1 MSNSNLPWILISVE
15 MTLNNTE
22 MKLKMMELVKLMGM
36 SIIDGTIKDNSF
48 HFSKRQKNIIKNFC
62 STMFNRKGEPSEF
75 QVVIQFVK
83 DKYNRL
89 VEIRSLK
96 GNNYINEFTICS
108 YIKKCIAFSKSMKIE
123 RISPGYFINLEAEI
137 AKDFEEKEKNEINKN
152 RQNNLNNSLL
162 NNSQKNIINGTNT
175 YIEENISMLE
185 SINKQATSFYEI
197 YKILSQENYS
207 VGKDLAIFINEFKI
221 KNENIEKSYQ
231 KLPEQMKEIIN
242 MRNKCDNTFSNYFNM
257 GKEFKKSENIQK
269 NSKIAIEKFIFNK
282 VYYQLYDLYK
292 KRYEKENE
300 KYLEKKKIINE
311 KYTIKQI
318 MEYLEIRPK
327 FRCLDEYEAFNES
340 QLCLPFK
347 STIDYIN
354 KIEYE
359 QNPKSKFDTLIEA
372 GLELRN
378 TILGCH
384 GGKNELNS
392 MDDELPIFIY
402 CSTQTNI
409 KNAPAEYHMIEDYLH
424 FASGELDES
433 KVVTNVMSS
442 ILFICNGWEI
452 KDNENENEND
462 NEKDNKNGDIIDDDN
477 KDEKDNKE

>member
-1 MSNSNLPWILISVE
+1 MIKSNLPWILINIE
-15 MTLNNTE
+15 MTFSDTE
-22 MKLKMMELVKLMGM
+22 MKLKMMEFVKLMGM
-36 SIIDGTIKDNSF
+36 TIIDGSIKDNSF
-48 HFSKRQKNIIKNFC
+48 QFAKRQKNIIKNFC
-62 STMFNRKGEPSEF
+62 STMFNRKGEASEF
-75 QVVIQFVK
+75 QVVIQFIK

-96 GNNYINEFTICS
+96 GNNYNNEFTICS
-108 YIKKCIAFSKSMKIE
+108 YIKKCITCSKSMKIE
-123 RISPGYFINLEAEI
+123 RVSPGYFLNFEAELV
-137 AKDFEEKEKNEINKN
+137 KEFTEKEKNEINKN
-152 RQNNLNNSLL
+152 SKNNTNINLFLNNS
-162 NNSQKNIINGTNT
+162 SKNIINGTNT

-197 YKILSQENYS
+197 YRILSQENYS

-257 GKEFKKSENIQK
+257 GKEFQKNENIQK

-300 KYLEKKKIINE
+300 NYLEKKKLINE
-311 KYTIKQI
+311 KYSIKQI

-409 KNAPAEYHMIEDYLH
+409 KNAPAEYHMVEDYLR
-424 FASGELDES
+424 FASAELDES

-452 KDNENENEND
+452 KDNENEIENE
-462 NEKDNKNGDIIDDDN
+462 DN
-477 KDEKDNKE
+477 KDKNEEEDKKE

>member
-1 MSNSNLPWILISVE
+1 MIKSNLPWILINIE
-15 MTLNNTE
+15 MTFSDTE
-22 MKLKMMELVKLMGM
+22 MKLKMMEFVKLMGM
-36 SIIDGTIKDNSF
+36 TIIDGSIKDNSF
-48 HFSKRQKNIIKNFC
+48 QFAKRQKNIIKNFC
-62 STMFNRKGEPSEF
+62 SSMFNRKGEASEF
-75 QVVIQFVK
+75 QVVIQFIK

-108 YIKKCIAFSKSMKIE
+108 YIKKCITCSKSMKIE
-123 RISPGYFINLEAEI
+123 RVSPGYFLNFEAELV
-137 AKDFEEKEKNEINKN
+137 KEFTEKEKNEINKN
-152 RQNNLNNSLL
+152 SKNNTNINLFLNNS
-162 NNSQKNIINGTNT
+162 SKNIINGTNT

-197 YKILSQENYS
+197 YRILSQENYS

-257 GKEFKKSENIQK
+257 GKEFQKNENIQK

-300 KYLEKKKIINE
+300 NYLEKKKLINE
-311 KYTIKQI
+311 KYSVKQI

-327 FRCLDEYEAFNES
+327 FRCLEEYEAFNES

-409 KNAPAEYHMIEDYLH
+409 KNAPAEYHMVEDYLR
-424 FASGELDES
+424 FASAELDES

-452 KDNENENEND
+452 KDDENEKENE
-462 NEKDNKNGDIIDDDN
+462 DN
-477 KDEKDNKE
+477 KDKNEEEDKKE

>member
-1 MSNSNLPWILISVE
+1 MSNSNLPWILINIE
-15 MTLNNTE
+15 MTYNDTE
-22 MKLKMMELVKLMGM
+22 MKLKMMELVKAMGM
-36 SIIDGTIKDNSF
+36 TIIDGSIKDNSF
-48 HFSKRQKNIIKNFC
+48 QFSKRQKNIIKNFC
-62 STMFNRKGEPSEF
+62 STIFNRKGETCEF
-75 QVVIQFVK
+75 QVTFQFLK

-96 GNNYINEFTICS
+96 GNNYINELTICS
-108 YIKKCIAFSKSMKIE
+108 YIRKNVKFSKSMKIV
-123 RISPGYFINLEAEI
+123 RVSSGYFLNLESDLE
-137 AKDFEEKEKNEINKN
+137 KDFMEKEKNENNNINN
-152 RQNNLNNSLL
+152 QNNNNLL
-162 NNSQKNIINGTNT
+162 NNSQKNIINGSNT

-207 VGKDLAIFINEFKI
+207 VGKDLAIFVNEFKI
-221 KNENIEKSYQ
+221 KNENIDKSYQ
-231 KLPEQMKEIIN
+231 QLPEQMKEIIN

-257 GKEFKKSENIQK
+257 GKEIKKNENIAK
-269 NSKIAIEKFIFNK
+269 NSKIAIEKFLFNK
-282 VYYQLYDLYK
+282 VYNQLYELYK
-292 KRYEKENE
+292 KKYEKEN
-300 KYLEKKKIINE
+300 KIYLEKKKKINE
-311 KYTIKQI
+311 KYSIKQI

-327 FRCLDEYEAFNES
+327 FRCLEEYETFNES
-340 QLCLPFK
+340 PLCLPFK

-409 KNAPAEYHMIEDYLH
+409 KNAPAEFHMVEDYLH
-424 FASGELDES
+424 FASAELDES

-442 ILFICNGWEI
+442 ILFICNGWEF
-452 KDNENENEND
+452 KENEKENENNEEEEED
-462 NEKDNKNGDIIDDDN
+462 NDDN
-477 KDEKDNKE
+477 DNKEK

>member
-1 MSNSNLPWILISVE
+1 MSNSNNNLPWILINIE
-15 MTLNNTE
+15 MSLNDTE
-22 MKLKMMELVKLMGM
+22 MKLKMMEVIKLMGM
-36 SIIDGTIKDNSF
+36 NIIDGTIKDNSF
-48 HFSKRQKNIIKNFC
+48 QFIKRQKNLIKNIC
-62 STMFNRKGEPSEF
+62 STIFNKKGENSEF
-75 QVVIQFVK
+75 QITIQFLK

-89 VEIRSLK
+89 VEIKSLK
-96 GNNYINEFTICS
+96 GNNYINETTIIN
-108 YIKKCIAFSKSMKIE
+108 YLRKLIKLSKSMKIV
-123 RISPGYFINLEAEI
+123 RVSSGYFLNLENI
-137 AKDFEEKEKNEINKN
+137 LDKDFNDKEKIDK
-152 RQNNLNNSLL
+152 
-162 NNSQKNIINGTNT
+162 NT

-185 SINKQATSFYEI
+185 LINKQATSFYEI

-221 KNENIEKSYQ
+221 KNENIDKSYNI
-231 KLPEQMKEIIN
+231 LPEQMKEIIN
-242 MRNKCDNTFSNYFNM
+242 MRNKCENTFSNYFNM
-257 GKEFKKSENIQK
+257 GQTFKYNENAQK
-269 NSKIAIEKFIFNK
+269 NSKIAIEKFLFNK

-292 KRYEKENE
+292 KKYEKENE
-300 KYLEKKKIINE
+300 IFLEKKEKIKE
-311 KYTIKQI
+311 KYSIKEI

-327 FRCLDEYEAFNES
+327 FRCLEEYEAFNES

-402 CSTQTNI
+402 CTTQINI
-409 KNAPAEYHMIEDYLH
+409 KNAPAEYHMIEDYLK
-424 FASGELDES
+424 FASAELDES

-442 ILFICNGWEI
+442 VTFIINGWEI
-452 KDNENENEND
+452 NDNDDDENDIKNDND
-462 NEKDNKNGDIIDDDN
+462 NEE
-477 KDEKDNKE
+477 EKE

>member
-1 MSNSNLPWILISVE
+1 MIKSNLPWILINIE
-15 MTLNNTE
+15 MTFSDTE
-22 MKLKMMELVKLMGM
+22 MKLKMMEFVKLMGM
-36 SIIDGTIKDNSF
+36 TIIDGSIKDNSF
-48 HFSKRQKNIIKNFC
+48 QFAKRQKNIIKNFC
-62 STMFNRKGEPSEF
+62 SSMFNRKGEASEF
-75 QVVIQFVK
+75 QVVIQFIK

-96 GNNYINEFTICS
+96 GNNYNNEFTICS
-108 YIKKCIAFSKSMKIE
+108 YIKKCITCSKSMKIE
-123 RISPGYFINLEAEI
+123 RVSPGYFLNFEAELV
-137 AKDFEEKEKNEINKN
+137 KEFTEKEKNEINKN
-152 RQNNLNNSLL
+152 SKNNTNINLFLNNS
-162 NNSQKNIINGTNT
+162 SKNIINGTHT

-197 YKILSQENYS
+197 YRILSQENYS

-257 GKEFKKSENIQK
+257 GKEFQKNENIQK

-300 KYLEKKKIINE
+300 NYLEKKKLINE
-311 KYTIKQI
+311 KYSIKQI

-409 KNAPAEYHMIEDYLH
+409 KNAPTEYHMVEDYLR
-424 FASGELDES
+424 FASAELDES

-452 KDNENENEND
+452 KDNENEIENE
-462 NEKDNKNGDIIDDDN
+462 DN
-477 KDEKDNKE
+477 KDKNEEEDKKE

>member
-1 MSNSNLPWILISVE
+1 MSNSNLPWILINIE
-15 MTLNNTE
+15 MTLNDTE

-36 SIIDGTIKDNSF
+36 SIIDGSIKDTSF
-48 HFSKRQKNIIKNFC
+48 QFAKRQKNIIKNFC
-62 STMFNRKGEPSEF
+62 SSMFNRKGESSEF
-75 QVVIQFVK
+75 QVTFQFLK

-96 GNNYINEFTICS
+96 GNNYINELTIIS
-108 YIKKCIAFSKSMKIE
+108 YIRKTVKLSKSMKIV
-123 RISPGYFINLEAEI
+123 RVSSGYFFNLENDLE
-137 AKDFEEKEKNEINKN
+137 KDFLEKEKNENN
-152 RQNNLNNSLL
+152 QNNNNNNLL
-162 NNSQKNIINGTNT
+162 NNNQKNIINGSNT

-221 KNENIEKSYQ
+221 KNENIEKNYQ

-257 GKEFKKSENIQK
+257 GKEIKKNENVAK

-282 VYYQLYDLYK
+282 VYYQLYELYK
-292 KRYEKENE
+292 KKYEKENE
-300 KYLEKKKIINE
+300 LYLEKKKKINE
-311 KYTIKQI
+311 KYSIKQI

-327 FRCLDEYEAFNES
+327 FRCLEEYETFNES
-340 QLCLPFK
+340 PLCLPFK

-409 KNAPAEYHMIEDYLH
+409 KNAPAEYHMVEDYLH
-424 FASGELDES
+424 FASAELDES

-452 KDNENENEND
+452 KDKENENIENENIEND
-462 NEKDNKNGDIIDDDN
+462 NNDDNDKDNDNDNDN
-477 KDEKDNKE
+477 KSK

>member
-1 MSNSNLPWILISVE
+1 
-15 MTLNNTE
+15 MTLNDTE

-36 SIIDGTIKDNSF
+36 SIIDGSIKDTSF
-48 HFSKRQKNIIKNFC
+48 QFAKRQKNIIKNFC
-62 STMFNRKGEPSEF
+62 SSMFNRKGESSEF
-75 QVVIQFVK
+75 QVTFQFLK

-96 GNNYINEFTICS
+96 GNNYINELTIIS
-108 YIKKCIAFSKSMKIE
+108 YIRKTVKLSKSMKIV
-123 RISPGYFINLEAEI
+123 RVSSGYFLNLENDLE
-137 AKDFEEKEKNEINKN
+137 KDFLEKEKNENN
-152 RQNNLNNSLL
+152 QNNNNNNLL
-162 NNSQKNIINGTNT
+162 NNNQKNIINGSNT

-221 KNENIEKSYQ
+221 KNENIEKNYQ

-257 GKEFKKSENIQK
+257 GKEIKKNENVAK

-282 VYYQLYDLYK
+282 VYYQLYELYK
-292 KRYEKENE
+292 KKYEKENE
-300 KYLEKKKIINE
+300 LYLEKKKKINE
-311 KYTIKQI
+311 KYSIKQI

-327 FRCLDEYEAFNES
+327 FRCLEEYETFNES
-340 QLCLPFK
+340 PLCLPFK

-409 KNAPAEYHMIEDYLH
+409 KNAPAEYHMVEDYLH
-424 FASGELDES
+424 FASAELDES

-452 KDNENENEND
+452 KDKENENIENENIEND
-462 NEKDNKNGDIIDDDN
+462 NNDDNDKDNDNDNDN
-477 KDEKDNKE
+477 KSK

>member
-1 MSNSNLPWILISVE
+1 MSNSNLPWILINIE
-15 MTLNNTE
+15 MTLNDTE

-36 SIIDGTIKDNSF
+36 TIIDGSIKDNSF
-48 HFSKRQKNIIKNFC
+48 QFAKRQKNIIKNFC
-62 STMFNRKGEPSEF
+62 STMFNRKGDSSEF
-75 QVVIQFVK
+75 QIVIQFLK

-96 GNNYINEFTICS
+96 GNNYVNELTICN
-108 YIKKCIAFSKSMKIE
+108 YIKKCVKLSKSMKIE
-123 RISPGYFINLEAEI
+123 RVSSGYFINLENELE
-137 AKDFEEKEKNEINKN
+137 KEFTEKEKTEINKN
-152 RQNNLNNSLL
+152 NQNNINNSFLNNS
-162 NNSQKNIINGTNT
+162 SKNIINGTNT

-221 KNENIEKSYQ
+221 KNENVEKSYQ

-282 VYYQLYDLYK
+282 VYYQLYELYK

-300 KYLEKKKIINE
+300 LYLEKKKKINE

-409 KNAPAEYHMIEDYLH
+409 KNAPAEYHMVEDYLH
-424 FASGELDES
+424 FASAELDES

-452 KDNENENEND
+452 KENENE
-462 NEKDNKNGDIIDDDN
+462 EDN
-477 KDEKDNKE
+477 KDNINNDDENKE

>member
-1 MSNSNLPWILISVE
+1 MSNSNLPWILINIE
-15 MTLNNTE
+15 MTYNDTE
-22 MKLKMMELVKLMGM
+22 MKLKMMELVKTMGM
-36 SIIDGTIKDNSF
+36 SIIDGSIKDNSF
-48 HFSKRQKNIIKNFC
+48 QFAKRQKNIIKNFC
-62 STMFNRKGEPSEF
+62 STMFNRKGESSEF
-75 QVVIQFVK
+75 QVTFQFLK

-96 GNNYINEFTICS
+96 GNNYINELTICS
-108 YIKKCIAFSKSMKIE
+108 YIRKNVKFSKSMKIV
-123 RISPGYFINLEAEI
+123 RVSSGYFINLENDLE
-137 AKDFEEKEKNEINKN
+137 KDFAEKEKIENNNINN
-152 RQNNLNNSLL
+152 QNNNILNNG
-162 NNSQKNIINGTNT
+162 QKNIINGTNT

-207 VGKDLAIFINEFKI
+207 VGKDLAIFVNEFKI

-257 GKEFKKSENIQK
+257 GKEIKKNENIAK
-269 NSKIAIEKFIFNK
+269 NSKIAIEKFLFNK
-282 VYYQLYDLYK
+282 VYSQLYELYNK
-292 KRYEKENE
+292 KYEKEN
-300 KYLEKKKIINE
+300 KIYLEKKKKINE
-311 KYTIKQI
+311 KYSIKQI

-327 FRCLDEYEAFNES
+327 FRCLEEYETFNES
-340 QLCLPFK
+340 PLCLPFK

-409 KNAPAEYHMIEDYLH
+409 KNAPAEFHMVEDYLH
-424 FASGELDES
+424 FASAELDES

-442 ILFICNGWEI
+442 ILFICNGWEF
-452 KDNENENEND
+452 KGNENEND
-462 NEKDNKNGDIIDDDN
+462 NNEEEENNDDN
-477 KDEKDNKE
+477 NKEDKEE

>member
-1 MSNSNLPWILISVE
+1 MSNTNLPWILITIE
-15 MTLNNTE
+15 MTLNDTE

-36 SIIDGTIKDNSF
+36 TIIDGSIKDNSF
-48 HFSKRQKNIIKNFC
+48 QFSKRPKNIIKNFC
-62 STMFNRKGEPSEF
+62 STMFNRKGETSEF
-75 QVVIQFVK
+75 QLVIQFLK

-96 GNNYINEFTICS
+96 GNNYINELTICS
-108 YIKKCIAFSKSMKIE
+108 YIKKCIKFSKSMKIE
-123 RISPGYFINLEAEI
+123 RVSSGYFLNLESELE
-137 AKDFEEKEKNEINKN
+137 KEFTEKEKNEINKN
-152 RQNNLNNSLL
+152 NNINNSSYL
-162 NNSQKNIINGTNT
+162 NTSQKNIINGTNT

-185 SINKQATSFYEI
+185 FINKQATSFYEI

-221 KNENIEKSYQ
+221 KNENIEKSYV

-257 GKEFKKSENIQK
+257 GKEFKKNENIQK

-282 VYYQLYDLYK
+282 LYTQLYELYK

-300 KYLEKKKIINE
+300 EYLKKKKLINE
-311 KYTIKQI
+311 KYSIKQI

-402 CSTQTNI
+402 CTTQINI
-409 KNAPAEYHMIEDYLH
+409 KNAPAEYHMVEDYLH
-424 FASGELDES
+424 FASAELDES

-452 KDNENENEND
+452 KDSENEEENQ
-462 NEKDNKNGDIIDDDN
+462 NNNN
-477 KDEKDNKE
+477 KDDEEEIKNI

>member
-1 MSNSNLPWILISVE
+1 MIKSNLPWILINIE
-15 MTLNNTE
+15 MTFSDTE
-22 MKLKMMELVKLMGM
+22 MKLKMMEFVKLMGM
-36 SIIDGTIKDNSF
+36 TIIDGSIKDNSF
-48 HFSKRQKNIIKNFC
+48 QFAKRQKNIIKNFC
-62 STMFNRKGEPSEF
+62 SSMFNRKGEASEF
-75 QVVIQFVK
+75 QVVIQFIK

-96 GNNYINEFTICS
+96 GNNYNNEFTICS
-108 YIKKCIAFSKSMKIE
+108 YIKKCITCSKSMKIE
-123 RISPGYFINLEAEI
+123 RVSPGYFLNFEAELV
-137 AKDFEEKEKNEINKN
+137 KEFTEKEKNEINKN
-152 RQNNLNNSLL
+152 SKNNTNINLFLNNS
-162 NNSQKNIINGTNT
+162 SKNIINGTNT

-197 YKILSQENYS
+197 YRILSQENYS

-257 GKEFKKSENIQK
+257 GKEFQKNENIQK

-300 KYLEKKKIINE
+300 NYLEKKKLINE
-311 KYTIKQI
+311 KYSIKQI

-372 GLELRN
+372 GLALRN

-409 KNAPAEYHMIEDYLH
+409 KNAPAEYHMVEDYLR
-424 FASGELDES
+424 FASAELDES

-452 KDNENENEND
+452 KDNENEIENE
-462 NEKDNKNGDIIDDDN
+462 DN
-477 KDEKDNKE
+477 KDKNEEEDKKE

>member
-1 MSNSNLPWILISVE
+1 MSNTNFPWILISIE
-15 MTLNNTE
+15 MTLSDIE

-36 SIIDGTIKDNSF
+36 SIIDGSIKDNSF
-48 HFSKRQKNIIKNFC
+48 QFSKRQKNLIKNFC
-62 STMFNRKGEPSEF
+62 STMFNKKGESSEF
-75 QVVIQFVK
+75 QIVIQFVK

-96 GNNYINEFTICS
+96 GNNYINEFTICT
-108 YIKKCIAFSKSMKIE
+108 YIKKCISFSKSMKIE
-123 RISPGYFINLEAEI
+123 RVCPGYFINLEAELSR
-137 AKDFEEKEKNEINKN
+137 DFEEKEKNEINKN
-152 RQNNLNNSLL
+152 NKKKNVNNVNAIL

-207 VGKDLAIFINEFKI
+207 VGKDLAIFISEFKI
-221 KNENIEKSYQ
+221 KNENIDKSYQ
-231 KLPEQMKEIIN
+231 KLPEQMKDIIN

-300 KYLEKKKIINE
+300 LYLQKKKKINE

-327 FRCLDEYEAFNES
+327 FRCLEEYESFNES

-409 KNAPAEYHMIEDYLH
+409 KNAPAEYHMVEDYLH
-424 FASGELDES
+424 FASSELDES

-442 ILFICNGWEI
+442 ILFISNGWEF
-452 KDNENENEND
+452 KDNDNENENGEN
-462 NEKDNKNGDIIDDDN
+462 NKDIMIDDE
-477 KDEKDNKE
+477 EKKE

>member
-1 MSNSNLPWILISVE
+1 MSNKNLPWILITIE
-15 MTLNNTE
+15 MTLNDVE

-36 SIIDGTIKDNSF
+36 TILDGSIKDNSF
-48 HFSKRQKNIIKNFC
+48 QFAKRPKNIIKNFC
-62 STMFNRKGEPSEF
+62 STMFNKKTETSEF
-75 QVVIQFVK
+75 QVVIQFLK

-96 GNNYINEFTICS
+96 GNNYINELTICT
-108 YIKKCIAFSKSMKIE
+108 YIKKCIKYSKFMKIE
-123 RISPGYFINLEAEI
+123 RVSSGYFLNLESELEKEFI
-137 AKDFEEKEKNEINKN
+137 EKEKNEINKN
-152 RQNNLNNSLL
+152 NSNNNINNSPFL
-162 NNSQKNIINGTNT
+162 NSSQKNIINGTNT

-207 VGKDLAIFINEFKI
+207 VGKDLSIFINEFKI
-221 KNENIEKSYQ
+221 KNENIEKSYV
-231 KLPEQMKEIIN
+231 KLPQQMKEIIN

-269 NSKIAIEKFIFNK
+269 NSKVAIEKFIFNK
-282 VYYQLYDLYK
+282 VYSQLYELYK

-300 KYLEKKKIINE
+300 EYLKKKKQINE
-311 KYTIKQI
+311 KYSIKQI

-327 FRCLDEYEAFNES
+327 FRCLEEYEMFNQSE
-340 QLCLPFK
+340 LCLPFK

-402 CSTQTNI
+402 CTTQIKI
-409 KNAPAEYHMIEDYLH
+409 KNAPAEYYMVEDYLH
-424 FASGELDES
+424 FASAELDES

-452 KDNENENEND
+452 KDNENEEDKNNINND
-462 NEKDNKNGDIIDDDN
+462 EEEIKDN
-477 KDEKDNKE
+477 

>member
-1 MSNSNLPWILISVE
+1 MSNSNLPWILINIE
-15 MTLNNTE
+15 MTLNDTE
-22 MKLKMMELVKLMGM
+22 MKLKMMELVKIMGM
-36 SIIDGTIKDNSF
+36 SIIDGSIKDNSF
-48 HFSKRQKNIIKNFC
+48 QFTKRQKNIIKNIC
-62 STMFNRKGEPSEF
+62 SSMFNRKGEPSEF
-75 QVVIQFVK
+75 QVVFQFLK

-96 GNNYINEFTICS
+96 GNNYVNELTICS
-108 YIKKCIAFSKSMKIE
+108 YIKKCVKLSKSMKIE
-123 RISPGYFINLEAEI
+123 RVSSGYFINLESDLE
-137 AKDFEEKEKNEINKN
+137 KEFLEKEKENNPNNEKDF
-152 RQNNLNNSLL
+152 NNNALL
-162 NNSQKNIINGTNT
+162 NSSQKNIINGTNT

-221 KNENIEKSYQ
+221 KNENIDKSYQ

-282 VYYQLYDLYK
+282 VYYQLYELYK

-300 KYLEKKKIINE
+300 KYLEKKKLINK
-311 KYTIKQI
+311 KYSIKQI

-327 FRCLDEYEAFNES
+327 FRCLEEYESFNES

-402 CSTQTNI
+402 CSTQTTI
-409 KNAPAEYHMIEDYLH
+409 KNAPAEYHMVEDYLH
-424 FASGELDES
+424 FASAELDES

-452 KDNENENEND
+452 KENEND
-462 NEKDNKNGDIIDDDN
+462 EDNDDN
-477 KDEKDNKE
+477 KENNIDNNDNIENNKE